1 MASRNNNFAKIF
13 LSFHERTWL
22 ADGPHTFTPMLYRR
36 YVDDCFLIFQSKE
49 QVIPF
54 FDFLNSKH
62 PNIQFT
68 HELENNGSLSFLDI
82 NITRL
87 AVASLPLC
95 FANLPQQDSLQ
106 TLTALSL

>member
-1 MASRNNNFAKIF
+1 MVENAGTGSGYRVEGKEIQDLFM
-13 LSFHERTWL
+13 LFHERTWL
-22 ADGPHTFTPMLYRR
+22 ADCPHTFKPMFYRR

-54 FDFLNSKH
+54 LDCLNSKH

-82 NITRL
+82 NIT
-87 AVASLPLC
+87 
-95 FANLPQQDSLQ
+95 
-106 TLTALSL
+106 